1 MIEVNKNYKEE
12 TKNAI
17 VSAANIILGKAE
29 ELSADIDELKVNGIS
44 IWISLEPGREPQL
57 DITKTYLPM

>member
-1 MIEVNKNYKEE
+1 MIEAKRHYKEE

-44 IWISLEPGREPQL
+44 IWISLEPGKEPQL
-57 DITKTYLPM
+57 DIAKTYVPM

>member
-1 MIEVNKNYKEE
+1 MIEVNKKYKEE

-17 VSAANIILGKAE
+17 VSAANIILSKAE
-29 ELSADIDELKVNGIS
+29 ELSADIDELNVNGIS
-44 IWISLEPGREPQL
+44 IWISLEPGREPRL

>member
-12 TKNAI
+12 TKKAI
-17 VSAANIILGKAE
+17 ESAANIILNKAE
-29 ELSADIDELKVNGIS
+29 ELSADIDELRVNGIS

-57 DITKTYLPM
+57 DITKTYMPL

>member
-12 TKNAI
+12 VRSVI
-17 VSAANIILGKAE
+17 VSAANIILNKAE

-57 DITKTYLPM
+57 DITKTYIPM